1 MKKLHATVAV
11 VGIALASLA
20 AYWYQH
26 RGAAELSQDSSAAG
40 TATRATAPA
49 DAARS
54 ARAGAPVAVEVGK
67 VETMRLA
74 EQAQAVGTL
83 RSRQGVVVRPE
94 VAGRIAAL
102 GFRDGQQ
109 VRKGQ
114 MLVQLDDALVAAQVQ
129 QARAQLSIA
138 RANYQ
143 RNRELLAENFVSQAA
158 VDQTAANLQVAEA
171 QLALARAQL
180 ERLKIVAPFNGTAGI
195 RHVNVGDYV
204 AAGADIVNLEDL
216 SRVYVDF
223 RLPERYLPQLRVGQ
237 AAEVTLDALPQRRFQ
252 GRIAAMDPL
261 VDASGRS
268 VLVRASL
275 ENPDGVLRSGM
286 FARVETV
293 LSTREQAL
301 VVPEEAV
308 LPDAGKQYV
317 IKVVPGQD
325 ARGQTVSTA
334 QRSEVQTGARR
345 QGKVE
350 ILKGV
355 EAGDVVVTAGHQR
368 VPRDGVPLRVVE
380 LGAADAAGPGSPP
393 AASQPAASAPAGA
406 AADARVAAHPSGQ
419 PGPR

>member
-1 MKKLHATVAV
+1 MKQLHAAVAV
-11 VGIALASLA
+11 VGIAVASLA

-26 RGAAELSQDSSAAG
+26 KGAGSSPQAASTPAPSRAAAPAGRAGPAG
-40 TATRATAPA
+40 T
-49 DAARS
+49 
-54 ARAGAPVAVEVGK
+54 VAVEVGK
-67 VETMRLA
+67 VETTALTD
-74 EQAQAVGTL
+74 EAQAVGTL

-114 MLVQLDDALVAAQVQ
+114 LLVQLDDTLVAAQVK
-129 QARAQLSIA
+129 QAQAEVSIA
-138 RANYQ
+138 RANDQ

-180 ERLKIVAPFNGTAGI
+180 ERMKIVAPFNGTAGI
-195 RHVNVGDYV
+195 RLVNVGDYL

-223 RLPERYLPQLRVGQ
+223 RLPERYLPQLRIGQ
-237 AAEVTLDALPQRRFQ
+237 SVQVTLDALPQRRFQ
-252 GRIAAMDPL
+252 GRIEAMDPL

-275 ENPDGVLRSGM
+275 DNPDGMLRPGM
-286 FARVETV
+286 FARVDTV
-293 LSTREQAL
+293 LSTRAKAL

-317 IKVVPGQD
+317 IKVVPVQD
-325 ARGQTVSTA
+325 AQGQPARVS

-345 QGKVE
+345 QGRVE

-368 VPRDGVPLRVVE
+368 VARDGTMLQVVD
-380 LGAADAAGPGSPP
+380 LGGASAASEVTP
-393 AASQPAASAPAGA
+393 AASGPAASAPAGA
-406 AADARVAAHPSGQ
+406 PADARVAARQIGT
-419 PGPR
+419 R

>member
-1 MKKLHATVAV
+1 MKQLHAAVAV
-11 VGIALASLA
+11 VGIAVASLA

-26 RGAAELSQDSSAAG
+26 KGTGSSPQAVSTPAPS
-40 TATRATAPA
+40 RATAPA
-49 DAARS
+49 GRS
-54 ARAGAPVAVEVGK
+54 GGPAGMVAVEVGK
-67 VETMRLA
+67 VQTTALTDE
-74 EQAQAVGTL
+74 AQAVGTL

-114 MLVQLDDALVAAQVQ
+114 LLVQLDDTLVAAQVK
-129 QARAQLSIA
+129 QAQAEVSTA

-180 ERLKIVAPFNGTAGI
+180 QRMKIVAPFNGTAGI
-195 RHVNVGDYV
+195 RLVNVGDYL

-223 RLPERYLPQLRVGQ
+223 RLPERYLPQLRMGQ
-237 AAEVTLDALPQRRFQ
+237 SVQVSLDALPQRRFQ
-252 GRIAAMDPL
+252 GRIEAMDPL

-275 ENPDGVLRSGM
+275 DNPDGMLRPGM
-286 FARVETV
+286 FARVDTV
-293 LSTREQAL
+293 LSTRAKAL

-325 ARGQTVSTA
+325 AQGQPARVS

-345 QGKVE
+345 QGRVE

-368 VPRDGVPLRVVE
+368 VARDGTMLQVVE
-380 LGAADAAGPGSPP
+380 LGGANAGGNATP
-393 AASQPAASAPAGA
+393 SQPAASAPAGA
-406 AADARVAAHPSGQ
+406 LGDARVAAGRI
-419 PGPR
+419 GAR

>member
-1 MKKLHATVAV
+1 MKQLHAAVAV
-11 VGIALASLA
+11 VGIAVASLA

-26 RGAAELSQDSSAAG
+26 KGTGSSPQTASAPVPSRAAAPAGRAAG
-40 TATRATAPA
+40 PA
-49 DAARS
+49 
-54 ARAGAPVAVEVGK
+54 GTVAVEVGK
-67 VETMRLA
+67 VETTALA
-74 EQAQAVGTL
+74 DEAQAVGTL

-114 MLVQLDDALVAAQVQ
+114 LLVQLDDTLVAAQVK
-129 QARAQLSIA
+129 QAQAEVSIA

-180 ERLKIVAPFNGTAGI
+180 DRMKIVAPFNGTAGI
-195 RHVNVGDYV
+195 RLVNVGDYL

-223 RLPERYLPQLRVGQ
+223 RLPERYLPQLRRGQ
-237 AAEVTLDALPQRRFQ
+237 PVQVTLDALPQRRFQ
-252 GRIAAMDPL
+252 GGIDAMDPL
-261 VDASGRS
+261 IDASGRS

-275 ENPDGVLRSGM
+275 DNPDGMLRPGM
-286 FARVETV
+286 FARVDTV
-293 LSTREQAL
+293 LSTRAKAL

-325 ARGQTVSTA
+325 AQGQPARVS

-345 QGKVE
+345 QGRVE

-368 VPRDGVPLRVVE
+368 VARDGMMLQVVD
-380 LGAADAAGPGSPP
+380 LGAANAGGNATP
-393 AASQPAASAPAGA
+393 AQPAASAPAGA
-406 AADARVAAHPSGQ
+406 LVDARVAARPVDGA
-419 PGPR
+419 R